1 MTATFR
7 TVDLCDR
14 HGEHVQ
20 VAQSLFRQYGGR
32 TTFSGQIA
40 TLQVFEDDGLV
51 HDAIAAPGF
60 HRVLVIDGGASLRRA
75 LIGDALAVHAHKH
88 HWDGIIINGA
98 VRDIGKLEAIDIGVL
113 ALAHTPAGAIRR
125 GMGSHALP
133 VAFAGVVFR
142 PGEWLYADADGVVIG
157 AERLI

>member
-7 TVDLCDR
+7 CAELCDR

-20 VAQSLFRQYGGR
+20 VAQSVFRQFGGR

-40 TLQVFEDDGLV
+40 TLQVFEDNGLV

-75 LIGDALAVHAHKH
+75 LIGEALAAHAHKH

-98 VRDIGKLEAIDIGVL
+98 VRDIDKLETLDIGVL
-113 ALAHTPAGAIRR
+113 ALSHTPAGAHRR
-125 GMGSHALP
+125 GQGTHALP

-142 PGEWLYADADGVVIG
+142 PGEWLYADDDGVVIG
-157 AERLI
+157 ADRLI